1 MKAKLVKLSGSLVLF
16 LVGLFG
22 LQREIWLGWGLP
34 YFLIAF
40 GCGLFGNYLGAI
52 LQELAFKKDA
62 VAKKAFEI
70 EENDECNVQ
79 IALLAKAKGFDLM
92 TISLGALMLAYALM
106 KENLPIVFSLV
117 AVYLVIQ
124 AYALF
129 WCLKLA
135 KEM

>member
-1 MKAKLVKLSGSLVLF
+1 MNAKLVKLSGSLILF
-16 LVGLFG
+16 LAGLFG
-22 LQREIWLGWGLP
+22 LHKELWLSWGLP

-62 VAKKAFEI
+62 AAKKAFEI
-70 EENDECNVQ
+70 EENDERNVQ

-106 KENLPIVFSLV
+106 KENLPVVLSLV

-124 AYALF
+124 GYSLF
-129 WCLKLA
+129 WRLKLG